1 MISLLDLQA
10 NFIPFDLIR
19 LDSRTKLN
27 LCTRLLQERFDG
39 TNKDLWKQI
48 NWKQKGV
55 CCAASYPAGSI

>member
-1 MISLLDLQA
+1 MISLLHLQG

-39 TNKDLWKQI
+39 TNKDL
-48 NWKQKGV
+48 
-55 CCAASYPAGSI
+55 